1 METSSRPPFRINIK
15 RGKKLSETN
24 DINSYLTN
32 NDKISPLLPTI
43 RRNAKLQKEC
53 AVILSSIFAN
63 CEVLQLS
70 EEQLT
75 LSTPNAAIAS
85 KLKQQLPKLQTQLQQ
100 RGWQINA
107 IRIKVQVKTMV
118 EKPLPTKQLVLSGPA
133 ISAFGQLGN
142 TLEDTPQNEGLKAAL
157 KRLVM
162 RHQPQKV

>member
-1 METSSRPPFRINIK
+1 METSRPPFRINVK
-15 RGKKLSETN
+15 RGKKLFEASDISAFLTRN
-24 DINSYLTN
+24 DR
-32 NDKISPLLPTI
+32 ISPLLPTI

-53 AVILSSIFAN
+53 AAILTGLFAQ

-75 LSTPNAAIAS
+75 ISTPNAAIAS

-107 IRIKVQVKTMV
+107 IRIKVQVKKVV
-118 EKPLPTKQLVLSGPA
+118 EKPPITKQLVLSDPA
-133 ISAFGQLGN
+133 ISAFGHLGN
-142 TLEDTPQNEGLKAAL
+142 TLEDTPQNEALKTAL

-162 RHQPQKV
+162 RHRPSND

>member
-1 METSSRPPFRINIK
+1 METSRPPFRINIK
-15 RGKKLSETN
+15 RGKKLFETS
-24 DINSYLTN
+24 DISAFLTR

-53 AVILSSIFAN
+53 AAILASLFAQ

-75 LSTPNAAIAS
+75 ISTPNAAIAS

-107 IRIKVQVKTMV
+107 IRIKVQVKRVV
-118 EKPLPTKQLVLSGPA
+118 EKPPLTKQLTLSGPA
-133 ISAFGQLGN
+133 ISAFGQLEN
-142 TLEDTPQNEGLKAAL
+142 ALEDTPQNDALKAAL
-157 KRLVM
+157 NRLVM
-162 RHQPQKV
+162 RHQQQKS